1 MDSKANLYN
10 KKRMNELA
18 AQHNRL
24 TTLCAGLL
32 NEVIGLKKRVE
43 AMENSSHQSV
53 SLGDLV
59 DDNRNRKVSSVS
71 SSTTQSRYNPNNF
84 NELKADDILRQ
95 LSVNTSSVP
104 DN

>member
-59 DDNRNRKVSSVS
+59 DDNRNRKVSS
-71 SSTTQSRYNPNNF
+71 STTQSRYNPNNF